1 MWNLFLLRWTFV
13 LIFHLIFSLTFLS
26 LYRFGKRENDIGLV
40 VVFLYREW
48 RFSLM
53 ACMLGCCR
61 SCSTR
66 CSKPGWMGHEVVER
80 GKGEGTKPNG
90 PKTGF
95 SLSELSPQLPP
106 VPLPT
111 WCFKASSQWRT
122 TQNGRENSC
131 PYFDILDESS
141 DKWLHF
147 VYVGENIKS
156 FTSFFLSWP
165 TRCGQVFLKIRD
177 KTSIYTPT
185 NTLENSKI
193 TKNVSFYDM
202 FA

>member
-1 MWNLFLLRWTFV
+1 MDLSIYWVTLKFFGYLFNASPPKTVKFV
-13 LIFHLIFSLTFLS
+13 FSSVDFCFAFSHSIFSLTFLS

-40 VVFLYREW
+40 VVLLYREW

-141 DKWLHF
+141 DKWVHF
-147 VYVGENIKS
+147 VQKYICKEGEK
-156 FTSFFLSWP
+156 
-165 TRCGQVFLKIRD
+165 
-177 KTSIYTPT
+177 
-185 NTLENSKI
+185 E
-193 TKNVSFYDM
+193 
-202 FA
+202 